1 MVDIVEGSID
11 ICHAYNIEVS
21 LDSLLDRTDEHVE
34 YLRFLTSHLFL
45 SSTRTEGGNDDI
57 GLGFPEVEGFGG
69 GKCFNLLRLAQ
80 LAALGYLVSVLLVHF
95 HLRSHIQTQER
106 QCALN
111 LSKRVVNYSNAIVS
125 WTLRVR

>member
-1 MVDIVEGSID
+1 MSSTFDI
-11 ICHAYNIEVS
+11 
-21 LDSLLDRTDEHVE
+21 
-34 YLRFLTSHLFL
+34 LTSHLFL

-111 LSKRVVNYSNAIVS
+111 LSKRVVHYSYSNAIVS
-125 WTLRVR
+125 WTLRVKGT